1 MCEDNNFQHLPPLT
15 DGIKSKSLKTFEHR
29 NQKYV
34 SQNYA
39 SRNTFLTPKKKRS
52 AKIQMKKEHPQ
63 MVKVP

>member
-15 DGIKSKSLKTFEHR
+15 DGIKSKSLKTFEYS

-39 SRNTFLTPKKKRS
+39 SRNTSLTPKKMS
-52 AKIQMKKEHPQ
+52 AKIQMKREHPQ
-63 MVKVP
+63 MVKAP